1 VSCVRDRV
9 KMTRPLSTTLAAGA
23 AAGAA
28 ACALLGGCTSTA
40 AQAPDLSGIGANDGA
55 GPGYQDTRITLPETV
70 DLSFPRV
77 PKTDRIEHEVLFTVQ
92 QALRAQL
99 HAEYT
104 AATPTD
110 PLLAVYWSGSAL
122 ASAQGEIAAWTKK
135 GEQPVGMLVITNPA
149 YTAPNPSGV
158 AAVSYCASWADAP
171 TATVTATAEAS
182 APVVAEPVQ
191 ATAAPTGTFTTLSL
205 TRTGGHRWQIMTL
218 DAAAGS
224 ARCTK

>member
-28 ACALLGGCTSTA
+28 ACALLGGCSSTG

-70 DLSFPRV
+70 DLSFPRMQ
-77 PKTDRIEHEVLFTVQ
+77 KTDRTEHEVLFTVQ

-104 AATPTD
+104 ANTATD
-110 PLLAVYWSGSAL
+110 PLLAMYWSGSAL

-171 TATVTATAEAS
+171 TVTATAS
-182 APVVAEPVQ
+182 APVVADPVQ
-191 ATAAPTGTFTTLSL
+191 PTAAATGTFTTLSL
-205 TRTGGHRWQIMTL
+205 TRTGGHRWQVMTL
-218 DAAAGS
+218 DSAAGS
-224 ARCTK
+224 AHCTQ

>member
-1 VSCVRDRV
+1 MSCVRERV
-9 KMTRPLSTTLAAGA
+9 KMTKPLSTALAAGA
-23 AAGAA
+23 AAA
-28 ACALLGGCTSTA
+28 ACALLGGCSSATA
-40 AQAPDLSGIGANDGA
+40 QGPDLSGIGANDGA

-70 DLSFPRV
+70 DLSFPRLQ
-77 PKTDRIEHEVLFTVQ
+77 KTDRIEHEVLFTVQ

-104 AATPTD
+104 ANTATD

-135 GEQPVGMLVITNPA
+135 GEQPVGMLVITDPA
-149 YTAPNPSGV
+149 YTPPNPAGV

-171 TATVTATAEAS
+171 TVAAKASTPVVADPVQPTATA
-182 APVVAEPVQ
+182 
-191 ATAAPTGTFTTLSL
+191 TGTYTTLSL
-205 TRTGGHRWQIMTL
+205 TRAGGHRWQVMTL
-218 DAAAGS
+218 DTPAGS